1 MHVLYRDKE
10 AAHTQKP
17 FVGVNVTRFGCTK
30 QHIINFFF
38 DVRELVK
45 VTNQR
50 SKFMSC

>member
-38 DVRELVK
+38 
-45 VTNQR
+45 
-50 SKFMSC
+50 